1 MRSNYPN
8 LPEGLG
14 SLSASTSKLNTLWRD
29 SWTPNNTGA
38 KYPRVTEYGVS
49 NTQYCDFWL
58 QNASYLRMKD
68 LQVGYTFP
76 KSLLSV
82 LGVSKMRVYY
92 SGQNLFT
99 ITGMLKGWDP
109 ESPSGRGNGFPQTM
123 INSIG
128 VNLTF

>member
-1 MRSNYPN
+1 M
-8 LPEGLG
+8 
-14 SLSASTSKLNTLWRD
+14 NTLWRD